1 MPTGKLREERTLNH
15 RDENAE
21 LLDDFLKSLEA
32 ANRSRHTIIA
42 YRHSV
47 EDFLDFTLGLSV
59 AETRHREITEWIHFL
74 KTRGSKGSTISQRLY
89 ALRSFFDYA
98 TVAGVVKES
107 PARLVQNH
115 HVTRKLPRWLSIEDM
130 HKLLAA
136 AETPR
141 DRALVYFFW
150 STGCRIAEVIGLRI
164 ENIDWNGRTAR
175 VIGKG
180 DKERLVPLG
189 VKTLESLKQY
199 LLSDHRPTATSGP
212 LFRADIS
219 QKGSVSLQRGR
230 WWSVFYRETVTDA
243 RGKTR
248 RVRRCKGLGA
258 AATREE
264 AEAAAHRMVA
274 KLREESPE
282 TICHA
287 FDPDKPLDQRSIRL
301 VFRKLGV
308 KTGIG
313 RVHPHMFRHT
323 FGTHLLE
330 GGANLRAI
338 QELLGHSSIATT
350 QIYTHCSAKHLREAL
365 EKSHPSWQEE
375 RDENR

>member
-1 MPTGKLREERTLNH
+1 M
-15 RDENAE
+15 
-21 LLDDFLKSLEA
+21 
-32 ANRSRHTIIA
+32 
-42 YRHSV
+42 
-47 EDFLDFTLGLSV
+47 
-59 AETRHREITEWIHFL
+59 
-74 KTRGSKGSTISQRLY
+74 
-89 ALRSFFDYA
+89 
-98 TVAGVVKES
+98 
-107 PARLVQNH
+107 
-115 HVTRKLPRWLSIEDM
+115 
-130 HKLLAA
+130 
-136 AETPR
+136 
-141 DRALVYFFW
+141 
-150 STGCRIAEVIGLRI
+150 
-164 ENIDWNGRTAR
+164 
-175 VIGKG
+175 
-180 DKERLVPLG
+180 
-189 VKTLESLKQY
+189 
-199 LLSDHRPTATSGP
+199 
-212 LFRADIS
+212 
-219 QKGSVSLQRGR
+219 
-230 WWSVFYRETVTDA
+230 
-243 RGKTR
+243 
-248 RVRRCKGLGA
+248 RRCKGLGA

-264 AEAAAHRMVA
+264 AEAAADRMVA